1 MLQCYKSVCGCL
13 KHSDPALRFVG
24 VIYSHAS
31 RRCLHFSKAQG
42 ARFLRK
48 SLPTKVFLLNS
59 AVAARVHH
67 FQIRGCSGGWQGT
80 PAAAQAGLELEIC
93 LPESPVAQM
102 HHLAPNPV
110 C

>member
-1 MLQCYKSVCGCL
+1 MFQCYKSVCGSL
-13 KHSDPALRFVG
+13 KHSDPALCFVG

-80 PAAAQAGLELEIC
+80 PAAAQAGLELEIR